1 MEVNRLSRETGHYVL
16 DGVMSV
22 IDVENWK
29 GYEDTSMTAKIQVC
43 TDVSVSISHTSIVS
57 KLAQFSSYSI
67 QCLSSSLQLVTLKR
81 LLGVIIY

>member
-29 GYEDTSMTAKIQVC
+29 GYEDTSMTAKIQVGGGL
-43 TDVSVSISHTSIVS
+43 
-57 KLAQFSSYSI
+57 KPFYYS
-67 QCLSSSLQLVTLKR
+67 LPARR
-81 LLGVIIY
+81 LFYVQNRCIESQRYPIA